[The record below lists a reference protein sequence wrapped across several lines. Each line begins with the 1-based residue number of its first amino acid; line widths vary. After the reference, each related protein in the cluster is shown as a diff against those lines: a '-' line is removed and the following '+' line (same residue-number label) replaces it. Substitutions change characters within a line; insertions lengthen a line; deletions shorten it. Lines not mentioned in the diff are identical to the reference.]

1 MATQNPLVALLTAAT
16 GLPIA
21 EILASDPRELF
32 SQVIPDQGDILAKVV
47 PCDDPACTVCPLLQA
62 LLSVRGGSEQE
73 SSEAAPGNEENVSAP
88 VNTSEPV
95 IGYVGTRKEYAGT
108 SAVGHESRTVTY
120 FFATEGEAMSFLVSN
135 EGDPSANVRQIS
147 YEPGPIVEIKTP
159 EPWLGP
165 IR

>member
-47 PCDDPACTVCPLLQA
+47 PCDDPAC
-62 LLSVRGGSEQE
+62 
-73 SSEAAPGNEENVSAP
+73 
-88 VNTSEPV
+88 NTSEPV

-108 SAVGHESRTVTY
+108 SAVGHESRTVAY

-165 IR
+165 VR